1 MPKCSRQGLHL
12 KSARIAKLAKQKVN
26 SVELSSLDSEGDF
39 EGCESYCFDDHLV
52 DEEVINAALFFHL
65 KWTDALSKKREFYT
79 GYSAATRWRRADE
92 ANAF

>member
-52 DEEVINAALFFHL
+52 DEEVINAALSL
-65 KWTDALSKKREFYT
+65 EVD
-79 GYSAATRWRRADE
+79 RRSFKEKGVLHWVQCSNSLAKS
-92 ANAF
+92 